1 MARAEAQAHRAAH
14 LVAVQVAAA
23 WVAPQGAAQAV
34 APVIWAQGAAPLA
47 AWAEAQAAAPVEW
60 VAPQEV
66 LPAEWVEEARMVEA
80 PVEVPAGQAA
90 HRVARGVPVGAAVT
104 VAAPLVAALTEVLQ
118 GEAAP
123 RVDHPAEV
131 AKVEALIGAAQVVG
145 HPAVAWAVPPG
156 AARAAHLEVRPAVVE
171 AKALA
176 HQAAEPQIEAVPVEA
191 WGALAGVVPLVA
203 EVAPIGVALRADPP
217 EVEAAPTEVA
227 HLEAVPVAE
236 AIRQVV
242 ARPKVP
248 LVEVPAAVGHPVE
261 AAEATHKCSYLPP
274 V

>member
-66 LPAEWVEEARMVEA
+66 LPAEWAEEARMVEA

-217 EVEAAPTEVA
+217 EVEA
-227 HLEAVPVAE
+227 VPVAE
-236 AIRQVV
+236 AIRRVV